1 MKSKSWL
8 GVICMLIT
16 TVIWGSAFV
25 AQYLGA
31 ESLPPIAFT
40 AARSFIGALAVLPV
54 ALLSLRREK
63 KAGVVT
69 APRTLLTGGIAC
81 GAALALA
88 SSLQQAGVAQS
99 GAGKAGFLT
108 VLYIVIVPIL
118 GLFLRQRAGWE
129 IWVGVAVALV
139 GTYFLSVDAAFGIE
153 AGDGLLLLCALVY
166 AVQILL
172 VDRYVARVNAVMLSV
187 IQLTAAGLFSALFS
201 LLFEQ
206 ATFGQWLACLGPLL
220 YVGVLSSGVAYTLQM
235 VGQRFL
241 PPASATLLMSLESVF
256 AALSGWLILHERLS
270 GREWLGCALVFAAV
284 VAVQLVGKKKESQS

>member
-166 AVQILL
+166 AVQILK
-172 VDRYVARVNAVMLSV
+172 VAQS
-187 IQLTAAGLFSALFS
+187 LTSCTWQF
-201 LLFEQ
+201 
-206 ATFGQWLACLGPLL
+206 
-220 YVGVLSSGVAYTLQM
+220 
-235 VGQRFL
+235 
-241 PPASATLLMSLESVF
+241 PPADRRIAPYPPPGYTQSDHGSFRRRYTDWDRADPRRKAVRRRCRP
-256 AALSGWLILHERLS
+256 GWGLP
-270 GREWLGCALVFAAV
+270 
-284 VAVQLVGKKKESQS
+284 